1 MLQDRPIVHI
11 AEKEEDVPIVQTANR
26 AFDDY
31 DLDMPPAST
40 SFTALNV
47 PSDVVPEYMGSFT
60 LAAPPNTDLWRKPP
74 SRDTSTAPVL
84 YTALRNPF
92 IAAEVT
98 VSADW
103 ELEWDQ
109 GGLVIFAGAPPG
121 QVTSTATISTET
133 PGVVSISLNS
143 STAVP
148 TTTSPTHHRRRSAS
162 SRIPMPEPTS
172 GHQPP
177 RSHSPPPA
185 YVAPAPASKWVK
197 VGLEFCNNACHAT
210 SVVANSE
217 GADWSLTSLPAYH
230 AHRLDLRVKIERI
243 GYALWVWY
251 EDEMLGWKKLREVT
265 WFFWGV
271 EDKAV
276 RVGVYAS
283 RPANFGV
290 SMFDSQNGG
299 GNVGMRNLCVEF
311 EGLEIF

>member
-1 MLQDRPIVHI
+1 
-11 AEKEEDVPIVQTANR
+11 
-26 AFDDY
+26 
-31 DLDMPPAST
+31 MPPASS

-47 PSDVVPEYMGSFT
+47 PSDAVPAYMGSFT

-92 IAAEVT
+92 IAAEVS
-98 VSADW
+98 VAADW

-121 QVTSTATISTET
+121 QATPMTT
-133 PGVVSISLNS
+133 PPESRDVLSISLNDNI
-143 STAVP
+143 STSAP
-148 TTTSPTHHRRRSAS
+148 ALHTQHRRSDSS
-162 SRIPMPEPTS
+162 SRIPILGS
-172 GHQPP
+172 GNQAP
-177 RSHSPPPA
+177 RSHTPPPA
-185 YVAPAPASKWVK
+185 YVAPEPASKWVK
-197 VGLEFCNNACHAT
+197 VGLEFCNGACNAT

-217 GADWSLTSLPAYH
+217 GADWALAALPAYH
-230 AHRLDLRVKIERI
+230 ARRLDLRVKIERI

-251 EDEMLGWKKLREVT
+251 EDEILGWKKLREVT

-290 SMFDSQNGG
+290 SLFDQRNGG
-299 GNVGMRNLCVEF
+299 SNIGMRNLCVDF

>member
-1 MLQDRPIVHI
+1 
-11 AEKEEDVPIVQTANR
+11 
-26 AFDDY
+26 
-31 DLDMPPAST
+31 MPPASS
-40 SFTALNV
+40 SFTTLNV

-121 QVTSTATISTET
+121 QT
-133 PGVVSISLNS
+133 PPALSPADAPSVVPIVLNNN
-143 STAVP
+143 TPVP
-148 TTTSPTHHRRRSAS
+148 VPDPHAHHRRTNSS
-162 SRIPMPEPTS
+162 SRIPIPES
-172 GHQPP
+172 GPSSS
-177 RSHSPPPA
+177 RSSGPPPA
-185 YVAPAPASKWVK
+185 YVTPAPASKWVK

-210 SVVANSE
+210 SVVANLE

-230 AHRLDLRVKIERI
+230 APRMDLRVKIERI
-243 GYALWVWY
+243 GYALWLWY

-283 RPANFGV
+283 RPANFGI
-290 SMFDSQNGG
+290 SMFESRNGG
-299 GNVGMRNLCVEF
+299 TNVGMRNLCVDF

>member
-1 MLQDRPIVHI
+1 
-11 AEKEEDVPIVQTANR
+11 
-26 AFDDY
+26 
-31 DLDMPPAST
+31 MPPASS

-47 PSDVVPEYMGSFT
+47 SSDVVPEFMGSFT

-74 SRDTSTAPVL
+74 ARDTLTAPVL

-121 QVTSTATISTET
+121 QTTPTATTSSET
-133 PGVVSISLNS
+133 PSVVSISLNNG
-143 STAVP
+143 
-148 TTTSPTHHRRRSAS
+148 TTTPTSTSHTHHRRRSS
-162 SRIPMPEPTS
+162 NSRIPIPESLS

-217 GADWSLTSLPAYH
+217 GADWSLTSLPSYH
-230 AHRLDLRVKIERI
+230 ARRLDLRVKIERI

-290 SMFDSQNGG
+290 SMFDRQNGG
-299 GNVGMRNLCVEF
+299 SNIGMRNLCVGF

>member
-1 MLQDRPIVHI
+1 
-11 AEKEEDVPIVQTANR
+11 
-26 AFDDY
+26 
-31 DLDMPPAST
+31 MPPASS
-40 SFTALNV
+40 SFTALNIA
-47 PSDVVPEYMGSFT
+47 SDVVPEFMGAFT

-92 IAAEVT
+92 IAAEVI

-121 QVTSTATISTET
+121 QTMPATSPDAPS
-133 PGVVSISLNS
+133 VVPILLDNS
-143 STAVP
+143 
-148 TTTSPTHHRRRSAS
+148 TTSSATAANHNHRRRSS
-162 SRIPMPEPTS
+162 NSRIPVPES
-172 GHQPP
+172 GPPPP
-177 RSHSPPPA
+177 RSGSPPPA
-185 YVAPAPASKWVK
+185 YLTPTPASKWVK

-230 AHRLDLRVKIERI
+230 ARRLDLRVKIERV
-243 GYALWVWY
+243 GYALWLWY

-290 SMFDSQNGG
+290 SMFESRNGG
-299 GNVGMRNLCVEF
+299 SNVGTRNLCVDF